1 MAYNYSDAGN
11 GGFPG
16 TGNIEFDNTTDANA
30 TEISIH
36 PNDRNGTDYED
47 FLDSLDNYGSPNNIG
62 LITIQSASNPSKIAI
77 YKLTDKQKRSAFGA
91 EWFEFGISSV
101 QTTTDFTNG
110 ETVNLLFNLFGN
122 DLQTLQS
129 NIVPDADNTRALGTS
144 SKRFTTLHSAALNTG
159 DIIMKNENGHFTID
173 EQDDFIR
180 VYNHKT
186 GKYYKLLMEEL

>member
-1 MAYNYSDAGN
+1 M
-11 GGFPG
+11 
-16 TGNIEFDNTTDANA
+16 
-30 TEISIH
+30 
-36 PNDRNGTDYED
+36 
-47 FLDSLDNYGSPNNIG
+47 
-62 LITIQSASNPSKIAI
+62 
-77 YKLTDKQKRSAFGA
+77 
-91 EWFEFGISSV
+91 
-101 QTTTDFTNG
+101 
-110 ETVNLLFNLFGN
+110 LFNLFGN